1 MLVLD
6 MEDTLLLPDPNG
18 ITVIKLDPENYEVSC
33 ARIDRSFDVWGF
45 IDESDPTVSLYVA
58 FCDCRK
64 GERDMFCRHAIG
76 VLKHMASNGGATW
89 NALNASPSP
98 SPKPTP
104 APARPRYFTAR
115 QTCEIL
121 GLTKT
126 QVENL
131 ANAGKLTPVSVGGR
145 KGEFVVYEFGEV
157 ESQIIPNLRRGCRI

>member
-1 MLVLD
+1 MIVLD
-6 MEDTLLLPDPNG
+6 LEDTLLLPDPNG
-18 ITVIKLDPENYEVSC
+18 ITVTKLDPENYEVTC
-33 ARIDRSFDVWGF
+33 ARTIRPFDVWGF

-58 FCDCRK
+58 FCDCKK
-64 GERDMFCRHAIG
+64 GERDTFCRHAIG

-104 APARPRYFTAR
+104 APARPGYFTAR